1 MRHTRVMK
9 EIVQQKNNN
18 KELTNVR
25 YLPLKSTE

>member
-1 MRHTRVMK
+1 MK